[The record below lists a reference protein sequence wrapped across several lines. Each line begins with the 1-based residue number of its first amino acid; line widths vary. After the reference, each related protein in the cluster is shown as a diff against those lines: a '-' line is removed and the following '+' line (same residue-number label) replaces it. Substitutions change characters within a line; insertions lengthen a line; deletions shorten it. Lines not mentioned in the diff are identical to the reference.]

1 MTTKIA
7 RDMHDEPMD
16 TGDPVV
22 NLGGM
27 RHHGSTG
34 LVLRIAC
41 FELHSENVLVLVKGQ
56 PVWTD
61 MYDLEICNE
70 GW

>member
-16 TGDPVV
+16 TGDLVV

-27 RHHGSTG
+27 NYHGSTG

-41 FELHSENVLVLVKGQ
+41 FDLHPENVLVLLKGHR
-56 PVWTD
+56 VWTA